1 MDVVGTGNGKTL
13 GFLTFDRGGRGSA
26 LVVNIDVPPSPP
38 KKLK

>member
-13 GFLTFDRGGRGSA
+13 GFLTFDRGGRGSVA
-26 LVVNIDVPPSPP
+26 VVNIDVPPSPP